1 MSLTTLE
8 DYVRREIFISD
19 KELFDFCP
27 ACDETG
33 NTIEALMKGLFQ
45 EAKKLQ
51 KERNE
56 ILKVNRSMARSIET
70 LKKAVEKI
78 AIRTPSF
85 AAADLLARCLQRV
98 WRRRK

>member
-1 MSLTTLE
+1 MTTFE

-56 ILKVNRSMARSIET
+56 ILKVNRSMTRNIET

-78 AIRTPSF
+78 SSIT
-85 AAADLLARCLQRV
+85 
-98 WRRRK
+98 

>member
-1 MSLTTLE
+1 MTTLE
-8 DYVRREIFISD
+8 DYVRREIFKSD

-33 NTIEALMKGLFQ
+33 NTIEALMRGLFQ

-51 KERNE
+51 KERDE
-56 ILKVNRSMARSIET
+56 ILNINRSMARSIET

-78 AIRTPSF
+78 GSIT
-85 AAADLLARCLQRV
+85 
-98 WRRRK
+98 

>member
-1 MSLTTLE
+1 
-8 DYVRREIFISD
+8 
-19 KELFDFCP
+19 
-27 ACDETG
+27 
-33 NTIEALMKGLFQ
+33 MKGLFQ

-78 AIRTPSF
+78 SSIT
-85 AAADLLARCLQRV
+85 
-98 WRRRK
+98 

>member
-8 DYVRREIFISD
+8 DYVRREIFTSD

-51 KERNE
+51 KERDE
-56 ILKVNRSMARSIET
+56 ILKINRSMTRSIEA
-70 LKKAVEKI
+70 LKKAVGKI
-78 AIRTPSF
+78 GSIT
-85 AAADLLARCLQRV
+85 
-98 WRRRK
+98 

>member
-1 MSLTTLE
+1 MTTLE

-51 KERNE
+51 KERDE
-56 ILKVNRSMARSIET
+56 ILKINRSMAKSVEE
-70 LKKAVEKI
+70 LKKTVERI
-78 AIRTPSF
+78 GSIT
-85 AAADLLARCLQRV
+85 
-98 WRRRK
+98 

>member
-1 MSLTTLE
+1 LTTLE
-8 DYVRREIFISD
+8 DYVRREIFTSD

-51 KERNE
+51 KERDE
-56 ILKVNRSMARSIET
+56 ILKINRSMAKSVEE
-70 LKKAVEKI
+70 LKKTVERI
-78 AIRTPSF
+78 GSIT
-85 AAADLLARCLQRV
+85 
-98 WRRRK
+98 

>member
-1 MSLTTLE
+1 MTLTTLE
-8 DYVRREIFISD
+8 DYVKREIFKTD

-51 KERNE
+51 KERDE
-56 ILKVNRSMARSIET
+56 ILKIKRSIAKSIED
-70 LKKAVEKI
+70 LKTVVKDIGSLV
-78 AIRTPSF
+78 
-85 AAADLLARCLQRV
+85 
-98 WRRRK
+98 

>member
-1 MSLTTLE
+1 MSLSTLE
-8 DYVRREIFISD
+8 DYVRREIFKSD

-33 NTIEALMKGLFQ
+33 NTIEALMRGLFQ

-51 KERNE
+51 KERDE
-56 ILKVNRSMARSIET
+56 ILTVNRSMARSIET

-78 AIRTPSF
+78 SSIT
-85 AAADLLARCLQRV
+85 
-98 WRRRK
+98 

>member
-8 DYVRREIFISD
+8 DYIKREIFKTD

-33 NTIEALMKGLFQ
+33 NTVEALMKGLFQ

-51 KERNE
+51 KERDE
-56 ILKVNRSMARSIET
+56 ILKINRSIAKSIEE
-70 LKKAVEKI
+70 LKNVVNDI
-78 AIRTPSF
+78 GSI
-85 AAADLLARCLQRV
+85 V
-98 WRRRK
+98 